1 MPNSRW
7 SSGDCA
13 AHTPAATAPASAPRA
28 VLPTSRLTVS
38 NNCNRLR
45 GRWYP
50 RHGPGGP
57 LEPGAD
63 ARGAPARLLVR
74 PGGAAAV
81 LPRVVPPEPDGPR
94 AHPAD
99 GARDHRLQPPL
110 VPRPVRDR
118 RDGAPADLLRGE
130 EGALPL
136 PPGRLVAAQLARRVP
151 DRPRRIRPGV
161 DGDRPRDPR
170 TRRHRPHVPRGHAHT
185 ARRARAA
192 EARRRAPRARDR
204 RARRPGR
211 RHRHRGGAQGLADPP
226 AQGPHPR
233 RPGAHLPACRPAVA
247 RARRR
252 GHRPHL
258 AVRRAAV
265 GVARRGPP
273 PPPPGP
279 APRPR
284 PPPPPPP
291 PPPPGGAPKP
301 PRAPPP

>member
-28 VLPTSRLTVS
+28 VLPTSKLTVS

-81 LPRVVPPEPDGPR
+81 LPPVVPPEPDGPR
-94 AHPAD
+94 AHPKD
-99 GARDHRLQPPL
+99 GARDHRLEPPL

-151 DRPRRIRPGV
+151 DRPRRVRPGV
-161 DGDRPRDPR
+161 DGDGARDPR
-170 TRRHRPHVPRGHAHT
+170 ARRRRPDVPRGHAHPP
-185 ARRARAA
+185 RRPRAA
-192 EARRRAPRARDR
+192 EARRRAPRPGDR
-204 RARRPGR
+204 RAGRAGR
-211 RHRHRGGAQGLADPP
+211 RDRHGGGAERLAHPA

-233 RPGAHLPACRPAVA
+233 RPAADVPARGPAVA
-247 RARRR
+247 R
-252 GHRPHL
+252 P
-258 AVRRAAV
+258 
-265 GVARRGPP
+265 
-273 PPPPGP
+273 
-279 APRPR
+279 
-284 PPPPPPP
+284 
-291 PPPPGGAPKP
+291 
-301 PRAPPP
+301 